1 MRVLLV
7 HPGPSFSV
15 QDVYDGWAEGFE
27 TLGHEVAH
35 YNLGERL
42 TWGGIA
48 HLSKTDGTFIR
59 AFNEPEDV
67 YQFALSGLS
76 QSAFYWWPDL
86 IVFVS
91 GFILDPQ
98 FIAVCRSRGMK
109 TACIFTESP
118 YEDTRQLAAAST
130 FDVVALNDPTNL
142 AQFQELTNAI
152 YTPHAYRPSVHYP
165 GEISIESRDCIFVG
179 TGYPSRVAFMERCD
193 WSGIELGLA
202 GNWQNVPESL
212 TERVV
217 HDVEDCIDNSDTAE
231 LYRRSRTSFNLY
243 RTETN
248 GDVSDTAEGWAVG
261 PREIELAA
269 SGCWQARQS
278 RGESD
283 ELFPMLPTFNSP
295 EELGELI
302 RWALAHPQER
312 AAQAALAR
320 AAVKDRTFP
329 NNARQLIT
337 AAGF

>member
-1 MRVLLV
+1 MRILLV

-27 TLGHEVAH
+27 ALGHEVQH
-35 YNLGERL
+35 YNTGDRL

-48 HLSKTDGTFIR
+48 HLAKDDGTFIR
-59 AFNEPEDV
+59 AFEKQDDV
-67 YQFALSGLS
+67 YSFALSGLS
-76 QSAFYWWPDL
+76 RSAFYFWPDL

-98 FIAVCRSRGMK
+98 FIAVARSRGMK

-142 AQFQELTNAI
+142 AQFQELTTAI

-165 GEISIESRDCIFVG
+165 GETSIESRDCIFVG

-202 GNWQNVPESL
+202 GNWQKTPESL

-217 HDVEDCIDNSDTAE
+217 HDVEECIDNSDTAD

-243 RTETN
+243 RAENN
-248 GDVSDTAEGWAVG
+248 GDVSDSSEGWAVG

-269 SGCWQARQS
+269 SGTWFARQS
-278 RGESD
+278 RGESN

-295 EELGELI
+295 EELGDLI

-312 AAQAALAR
+312 AAHAALAR
-320 AAVKDRTFP
+320 AAVVDRTFP